1 MSRPQLLRYF
11 PHGAPIL
18 LSIPL
23 LFSACA
29 HGMTGVSGVAATS
42 PRPEIPWTAP
52 ENTRDQARTLDATP
66 GLPRELST
74 TRRQWSL
81 ADLVDIALR
90 NSSATR
96 GAWEQARAAAA
107 RLGSARG
114 AYFPQVDANASYSTQ
129 RAAAFSDRAQSEER
143 RYGGSLDLDWLLL
156 NFGGRHA
163 DIAAA
168 KQALI
173 AADWAHNAAIQ
184 RVILEVQR
192 GYYEYRAAEA
202 LLTAE
207 ESSLEEAKRSL
218 DAAEARHSAGL
229 ATIAD
234 VLQAKTAVA
243 EAQLALDTATGRIQT
258 TRGALATAVGL
269 SADTDYQLELDDQV
283 PAVNELEDSV
293 DAFLERARLERPE
306 LAAARADLERTRAE
320 VRKTKAERYPELR
333 ARGSVG
339 RLYPDSPDRGQ
350 STHTASIGLSVP
362 LFTGFSHH
370 YDVRE
375 AEASARAAQARAE
388 GTEQAV
394 VMDVWT
400 AYFNLK
406 TAGQRLRTSNDLLES
421 ATQSH
426 EVAQGRYQS
435 GVGSILDLLNA
446 QTALENARA
455 VSVAA
460 RADWFIA
467 VAELSYAAGTLAP
480 PAGDSSSP
488 APNEEKP

>member
-1 MSRPQLLRYF
+1 MSRRQLPRFLSQF
-11 PHGAPIL
+11 APVL
-18 LSIPL
+18 LAAPL
-23 LFSACA
+23 ALSACA

-42 PRPEIPWTAP
+42 PRPETPWTAP
-52 ENTRDQARTLDATP
+52 PTSRPAPRDESKPALPPELLATSAHWTL
-66 GLPRELST
+66 G
-74 TRRQWSL
+74 
-81 ADLVDIALR
+81 DLVDIALR
-90 NSSATR
+90 NSSTTR
-96 GAWEQARAAAA
+96 AAWEQARAAAA

-114 AYFPQVDANASYSTQ
+114 AYFPQVDASASYSTQ
-129 RAAAFSDRAQSEER
+129 RAASFSDRVQSEER
-143 RYGGSLDLDWLLL
+143 RYGGSLGLDWLLL
-156 NFGGRHA
+156 IFGGRHA

-184 RVILEVQR
+184 RVILEVER
-192 GYYEYRAAEA
+192 GYYDYRAAEA
-202 LLTAE
+202 LRLAE
-207 ESSLEEAKRSL
+207 ESSLNEAKRSL
-218 DAAEARHSAGL
+218 DAAEARHEAGL

-243 EAQLALDTATGRIQT
+243 QAQLALDTANGRIQT
-258 TRGALATAVGL
+258 TRGTLATAVGL
-269 SADTDYQLELDDQV
+269 PADTPYELQLDEET
-283 PAVNELEDSV
+283 PAVVEIEESV
-293 DAFLERARLERPE
+293 EAFLERAREARPE
-306 LAAARADLERTRAE
+306 LAAARADLERARAE
-320 VRKTKAERYPELR
+320 VRKTKAEGYPELR

-350 STHTASIGLSVP
+350 STHAGSIGLSLP
-362 LFTGFSHH
+362 LFTGFAHH

-375 AEASARAAQARAE
+375 AEASARAAAARAE

-406 TAGQRLRTSNDLLES
+406 TAAQRLRTTDELLES

-455 VSVAA
+455 VSVGA

-480 PAGDSSSP
+480 PASAPSSR